1 MSLSENEHC
10 RRAEPDDLREANH
23 RIANSLALVSALVR
37 MQAGDIFRKGEA
49 LDAHAA
55 GSVLLDAAGRI
66 ESVSKLHRLLSN
78 ETERADLTAGPYLGQ
93 ICAGISGSL
102 ATSDTV
108 AYIDESGAARLAPDR
123 LSALGLFL
131 TEALTNAFKHA
142 HPAGAPGSVEVD
154 FRRRGHDLELEI
166 RDDGVGLPEGFDAKI
181 AGGLGF
187 RIMRALAGQMNATLS
202 YPERDF
208 GTCVRLDIPVA
219 VALRS
224 R

>member
-1 MSLSENEHC
+1 MSLSENETI

-37 MQAGDIFRKGEA
+37 MQAGDIVRKGEA
-49 LDAHAA
+49 LEPQAA
-55 GSVLLDAAGRI
+55 GSMLLDTAGRI

-78 ETERADLTAGPYLGQ
+78 EAERDDLTAGPYLEQ

-102 ATSDTV
+102 ATSDT
-108 AYIDESGAARLAPDR
+108 ISFTDHSGAARLAAAR

-142 HPAGAPGSVEVD
+142 HPAGAPGSVEVE
-154 FRRRGHDLELEI
+154 FRRRGHDLELEV
-166 RDDGVGLPEGFDAKI
+166 RDDGVGFPEGFDPNI

-187 RIMRALAGQMNATLS
+187 RIMRALAVQMNAALS

-208 GTCVRLDIPVA
+208 GACVRLEIPVA
-219 VALRS
+219 VVLRS